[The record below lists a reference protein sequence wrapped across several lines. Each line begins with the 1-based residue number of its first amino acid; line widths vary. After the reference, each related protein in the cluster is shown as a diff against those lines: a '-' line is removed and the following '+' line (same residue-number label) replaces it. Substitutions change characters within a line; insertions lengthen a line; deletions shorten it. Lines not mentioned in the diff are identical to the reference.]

1 MRSVLHARLIAVVLS
16 ILFSTPLVAQETSKR
31 DLTVITQ
38 SQTASFLA
46 KFDGAGGTT
55 DSVLYENGGFIGLGT
70 TTPANAFH
78 IRIANGTTTVPLK
91 LETFDPDSI
100 TGISLK
106 NDARNWHVRVDGTDG
121 DKFKI
126 YDANASVYRLSID
139 TNGRIGVGTSDP
151 KAALHLY
158 SPATSDVVA
167 GFGPDPGGLTDTAFN
182 VGYAGNSYGRGAG
195 FLNVRPDPLATAPN
209 PSLRFATANVERMI
223 ITNAGRVGIGTTNPE
238 VRLQVFEN
246 ADANTVAEVWNDNAG
261 LNAAGA
267 FRTRSNTA
275 QTSYVSHGSGRTLS
289 RYGLTL
295 AGWSEILTWQGNGL
309 VIGTN
314 MSAPVVLGTS
324 NVEQVRITP
333 AGNVGI
339 GTTSPTAKLHVN
351 GDIVASGSITGASTL
366 NATSATLQ
374 TLNVS
379 NVDLMRVGGPNSN
392 AMYGWGMD
400 TVRDLAPAG
409 RSPYVLQHHTGLN
422 FAAHSVYGGIRFF
435 NQAYPSVYNSQLVMS
450 LTSGRVGVGTAD
462 PQQNP
467 HVVGNA
473 LVTGNIVANGSITGA
488 TVIGAVYQD
497 VAEWVPA
504 TVDMPPGTVV
514 VLNREKNNEVMPS
527 SRSYDTTV
535 AGVVSAQPGLI
546 LGVSGESKEQIATT
560 GRVKVRVDATRAPI
574 RVGDLLVTSDA
585 SGMAMRSE
593 AIDLGVV
600 AIHRPGSIIGKAL
613 EPLNGGTGEILVLL
627 SLQ

>member
-1 MRSVLHARLIAVVLS
+1 
-16 ILFSTPLVAQETSKR
+16 
-31 DLTVITQ
+31 
-38 SQTASFLA
+38 
-46 KFDGAGGTT
+46 
-55 DSVLYENGGFIGLGT
+55 
-70 TTPANAFH
+70 
-78 IRIANGTTTVPLK
+78 VPLK

-126 YDANASVYRLSID
+126 YDANALAYRLAID
-139 TNGRIGVGTSDP
+139 ANGRIGVGTSDP
-151 KAALHLY
+151 KASLHLY
-158 SPATSDVVA
+158 SPATSDAFA
-167 GFGPDPGGLTDTAFN
+167 GFGPDPSGLTDTAFN
-182 VGYAGNSYGRGAG
+182 VGYAGTSFGRGAG

-209 PSLRFATANVERMI
+209 PSLRFATTNVERMI
-223 ITNAGRVGIGTTNPE
+223 ITNVGRVGIGTTNPG
-238 VRLQVFEN
+238 VLLHVFEN

-261 LNAAGA
+261 LNAVGA
-267 FRTRSNTA
+267 FRTRSNAA

-289 RYGLTL
+289 RFGVTL
-295 AGWSEILTWQGNGL
+295 GGWSEILTWQGNGL
-309 VIGTN
+309 LIGTN
-314 MSAPVVLGTS
+314 LSVPVVLGTN
-324 NVEQVRITP
+324 NVERVRITP

-339 GTTSPTAKLHVN
+339 GTTSPTA
-351 GDIVASGSITGASTL
+351 
-366 NATSATLQ
+366 
-374 TLNVS
+374 
-379 NVDLMRVGGPNSN
+379 
-392 AMYGWGMD
+392 
-400 TVRDLAPAG
+400 
-409 RSPYVLQHHTGLN
+409 
-422 FAAHSVYGGIRFF
+422 
-435 NQAYPSVYNSQLVMS
+435 S
-450 LTSGRVGVGTAD
+450 L
-462 PQQNP
+462 

-473 LVTGNIVANGSITGA
+473 LVTGNIIANGSITGA

-504 TVDMPPGTVV
+504 SVDMPPGTVV

-535 AGVVSAQPGLI
+535 AGVVSAQPGLL
-546 LGVSGESKEQIATT
+546 LGVAGESKEQIATT

-585 SGMAMRSE
+585 AGMAMRSE

-613 EPLNGGTGEILVLL
+613 EPLSAGTGEILVLL